1 LKPKHAGG
9 YTAAHAEL
17 CERTLITLLRG
28 LGPWKSGVY
37 LVGGLVPRYLIP
49 RSPDSSLPPHAG
61 TTDVD
66 LVLDLAVLAEVQ
78 AYRRLEKNLQAMGF
92 VRGINEEGH
101 TQHHSWRRPVGN
113 GITVV
118 IDLLCDSAVGEGG
131 EVAPLPGERRLSALK
146 IRGAHLVT
154 QDYVQVEL
162 TGELL
167 DQRGVATEM
176 VRVAGVVAF
185 LVLKALAYDDRAEE
199 KDAYD
204 IVYSLMHYG
213 NGPEDVAAA
222 FAERINSLPDEPL
235 PQRAVDILRRR
246 FASDDHAPGA
256 RKDGPTSHARF
267 LADPGRSDLAARHRA
282 DAASVVEQFLSRL
295 DELTKP
301 THTSE

>member
-1 LKPKHAGG
+1 MKPKHAGG
-9 YTAAHAEL
+9 YTAAHAVL

-49 RSPDSSLPPHAG
+49 RLPDSSLPPHAG

-66 LVLDLAVLAEVQ
+66 IVLDLAVLAEVE
-78 AYRRLEKNLQAMGF
+78 AYRKLEQNLKAMGF

-118 IDLLCDSAVGEGG
+118 IDLLRDAPVEEGG

-146 IRGAHLVT
+146 IPGAHLVT

-167 DQRGVATEM
+167 DERGVATET

-185 LVLKALAYDDRAEE
+185 LVLKALAYDDRAVE
-199 KDAYD
+199 
-204 IVYSLMHYG
+204 V
-213 NGPEDVAAA
+213 
-222 FAERINSLPDEPL
+222 
-235 PQRAVDILRRR
+235 LRRR
-246 FASDDHAPGA
+246 FASDDRTPGA
-256 RKDGPTSHARF
+256 RKDGPVSYARF
-267 LADPGRSDLAARHRA
+267 LSDPGRTELAARHRA

-295 DELTKP
+295 NELTMP
-301 THTSE
+301 ARPGE